1 LFGDQFFNERF
12 VVEILKVGVMV
23 GVESPSNWGEE
34 ENVGVLVKKE
44 DVERAIEKLMD
55 NKNCENEERRKR
67 AKELAEMAKRGVE
80 EGGSS
85 HFNVTLLIQDILQQ
99 STK

>member
-1 LFGDQFFNERF
+1 VQ
-12 VVEILKVGVMV
+12 
-23 GVESPSNWGEE
+23 
-34 ENVGVLVKKE
+34 KE
-44 DVERAIEKLMD
+44 DVERAIEKVMD

>member
-1 LFGDQFFNERF
+1 M
-12 VVEILKVGVMV
+12 K
-23 GVESPSNWGEE
+23 SPVNWGEE

-55 NKNCENEERRKR
+55 DTNYESEERRKR
-67 AKELAEMAKRGVE
+67 VKELAEMAKRGVE
-80 EGGSS
+80 ESGSS
-85 HFNVTLLIQDILQQ
+85 HFNVTLLIQDILQH